1 MRSGRLDSCK
11 AVALTV
17 KTYHSR
23 NQAAAGQLRF
33 FSGDLRGFKRIRNHA
48 ALRQTKKQGTKWMN

>member
-33 FSGDLRGFKRIRNHA
+33 FSGDLRASSESGITP
-48 ALRQTKKQGTKWMN
+48 LCGKQKNREQNG